1 MHNPSL
7 PDPIAAGCGFL
18 LPEAGPAR
26 RGIGIIAVPLVVLA
40 AWAGPSEAGAPRG
53 GASACYLTGGGALE
67 ICRSADEAEGVYAVP
82 PPCHFVHDVQ
92 IMRLKDTGP
101 PGPLQ
106 VIYRAEPPRQG
117 SRPSGGRGEEA
128 CRTDLRATDPAAGG
142 AVRIGRQIET
152 LATMLPPTDPRFWS
166 EGLKGDGAARAE
178 QPRRRSRATRQARR
192 ESRRAAREARQGDKQ
207 ADRMTFR
214 AQASAPEDDPSGN
227 AMMVAGRDWAGDP
240 YYAILA
246 TATEPSGEGRRR
258 VLVQARTYDFQSLD
272 LRVEADPGTE
282 WRPFGAP
289 AAEGQGRRRGRA
301 RAAAM
306 KPAPVLDDTGKPIV
320 GNCAAPD
327 FEARGLT
334 GSISVVDRVYH
345 YFYTDVLPADCDAP
359 RNRRRMALYLRTS
372 RDPLAERTWSAPVT
386 LIEGLPAETEMRVA
400 KARGMDRWAVAY
412 SCSRPVTV
420 SGGPVADICLHY
432 TADLSPGSL
441 TALTLYAEPVA
452 AGHSTA
458 YLGLRS
464 GGDALGRFTRDGF
477 GWMTDRYGN
486 LDAPTIYPD
495 KGGFLTWLDR
505 RAPRIDGSDASSL
518 YGRPVYWATWTVRP
532 RAAAP

>member
-1 MHNPSL
+1 MP
-7 PDPIAAGCGFL
+7 AARSGSSAAAI
-18 LPEAGPAR
+18 AGPVLA
-26 RGIGIIAVPLVVLA
+26 VLA
-40 AWAGPSEAGAPRG
+40 ALAGPSQAGPTRG
-53 GASACYLTGGGALE
+53 GNACYLTGGGALE
-67 ICRSADEAEGVYAVP
+67 ICRSDDEAEGVYAVP
-82 PPCHFVHDVQ
+82 PPCRFVHDVQ
-92 IMRLKDTGP
+92 ILRLKETGA

-106 VIYRAEPPRQG
+106 VIYRAEPPRG
-117 SRPSGGRGEEA
+117 GGRRGEDA
-128 CRTDLRATDPAAGG
+128 CPSDLRATDPAAGG

-152 LATMLPPTDPRFWS
+152 LATILPPTDPRFWS
-166 EGLKGDGAARAE
+166 EGLKGSGSTRAE
-178 QPRRRSRATRQARR
+178 QPRRRSRASRQARR
-192 ESRRAAREARQGDKQ
+192 EARRAAREARQGDRQ
-207 ADRMTFR
+207 AEKMTFR
-214 AQASAPEDDPSGN
+214 PQAPTPEDDPSGN

-289 AAEGQGRRRGRA
+289 APEEKGRRRGRG
-301 RAAAM
+301 RSAAAA

-320 GNCAAPD
+320 GNCVAPD

-334 GSISVVDRVYH
+334 GSISAVDRVYH
-345 YFYTDVLPADCDAP
+345 YFYTDVVPADCEAP
-359 RNRRRMALYLRTS
+359 RSKRRMALYLRTS

-386 LIEGLPAETEMRVA
+386 LIESLPAETEIRVA
-400 KARGMDRWAVAY
+400 KARGMDRWALAY
-412 SCSRPVTV
+412 TCSRPVTV

-432 TADLSPGSL
+432 TSDLSPGSI
-441 TALTLYAEPVA
+441 TALALYAEPVA

-458 YLGLRS
+458 FLGLRS

-486 LDAPTIYPD
+486 LDAPAIYPD

-505 RAPRIDGSDASSL
+505 RAPRIDGGDASSL
-518 YGRPVYWATWTVRP
+518 YGRPVFWATWTVRP
-532 RAAAP
+532 RAAQP

>member
-1 MHNPSL
+1 MAL
-7 PDPIAAGCGFL
+7 PPMAAL
-18 LPEAGPAR
+18 
-26 RGIGIIAVPLVVLA
+26 ILA
-40 AWAGPSEAGAPRG
+40 AALPAQAGATRG
-53 GASACYLTGGGALE
+53 GNSACYVTGGNALE
-67 ICRSADEAEGVYAVP
+67 ICRTADEAEGVYAVP
-82 PPCHFVHDVQ
+82 PPCRFVHDVQ
-92 IMRLKDTGP
+92 ILRLKDTGP

-106 VIYRAEPPRQG
+106 VIYRAEPPRQA
-117 SRPSGGRGEEA
+117 SRPGARRGEEA
-128 CRTDLRATDPAAGG
+128 CPADLRAADPAVGG

-152 LATMLPPTDPRFWS
+152 LATILPPTDPRFWS
-166 EGLKGDGAARAE
+166 EGLQGAGPARAE
-178 QPRRRSRATRQARR
+178 PPRRRSRASRQARR
-192 ESRRAAREARQGDKQ
+192 EARRAAREAGPGDTSQEK
-207 ADRMTFR
+207 MTFR
-214 AQASAPEDDPSGN
+214 AQAPAPEDDPSGN

-258 VLVQARTYDFQSLD
+258 VLVQARTYDFQGLD

-289 AAEGQGRRRGRA
+289 PAEERSRRRGRG
-301 RAAAM
+301 RPAAM
-306 KPAPVLDDTGKPIV
+306 RPAPVLDETGKPIV
-320 GNCAAPD
+320 GNCAAPG

-345 YFYTDVLPADCDAP
+345 YFYTDVVPSDCDAP
-359 RNRRRMALYLRTS
+359 RAKRRMALYMRTS
-372 RDPLAERTWSAPVT
+372 RDPLAERTWSPPVT
-386 LIEGLPAETEMRVA
+386 LIESLPAETEIRVA

-432 TADLSPGSL
+432 TADLSPGSI
-441 TALTLYAEPVA
+441 TALTLYSDPVA

-486 LDAPTIYPD
+486 LDTPAIYPD

>member
-1 MHNPSL
+1 MSTLRLFPSR
-7 PDPIAAGCGFL
+7 AAERGSLRLASGTAL
-18 LPEAGPAR
+18 RGGVAIGASVLAMLAGPAQ
-26 RGIGIIAVPLVVLA
+26 
-40 AWAGPSEAGAPRG
+40 AGAARG
-53 GASACYLTGGGALE
+53 GSSACYATGGGALE
-67 ICRSADEAEGVYAVP
+67 ICRSADEAEGVFAVP
-82 PPCHFVHDVQ
+82 PPCRFVHDVQ
-92 IMRLKDTGP
+92 ILRLKDTGP

-106 VIYRAEPPRQG
+106 VIYRAEPPRG
-117 SRPSGGRGEEA
+117 SGRRGEEA
-128 CRTDLRATDPAAGG
+128 CPSDLRASDPAAGG
-142 AVRIGRQIET
+142 AVRIGRQIEA
-152 LATMLPPTDPRFWS
+152 LATILPPTDPRFWS
-166 EGLKGDGAARAE
+166 EGLKGDAPARAE
-178 QPRRRSRATRQARR
+178 QPRRRSRAGRQARR
-192 ESRRAAREARQGDKQ
+192 EARRAAREAQHGDKQ
-207 ADRMTFR
+207 AEKMTFR
-214 AQASAPEDDPSGN
+214 AQAPTPEDDPSGN

-246 TATEPSGEGRRR
+246 TATEPSGEGGRRR

-272 LRVEADPGTE
+272 LRVESDPGTA
-282 WRPFGAP
+282 WQPFGAP
-289 AAEGQGRRRGRA
+289 PAEEKGRRRGRA
-301 RAAAM
+301 RPAAA
-306 KPAPVLDDTGKPIV
+306 KPAPVLDENGKPIA
-320 GNCAAPD
+320 GNCAAPNL
-327 FEARGLT
+327 EARGLT

-345 YFYTDVLPADCDAP
+345 YFYTDVLPADCGAP
-359 RNRRRMALYLRTS
+359 RSKRRMALYLRTS
-372 RDPLAERTWSAPVT
+372 RDPLAERAWSAPVT
-386 LIEGLPAETEMRVA
+386 LIESLPAETEVRVA

-432 TADLSPGSL
+432 TSDLSPGSI
-441 TALTLYAEPVA
+441 TALTLYSEPIA

-518 YGRPVYWATWTVRP
+518 YGRPVFWATWSVRP
-532 RAAAP
+532 RAAQP

>member
-1 MHNPSL
+1 MPRPS
-7 PDPIAAGCGFL
+7 PSHPSAAGRGFL
-18 LPEAGPAR
+18 TPEAGPAPGR
-26 RGIGIIAVPLVVLA
+26 ADLWALALIGLAVLTGSA
-40 AWAGPSEAGAPRG
+40 QAGSPRS
-53 GASACYLTGGGALE
+53 GASACYVTGGGALE
-67 ICRSADEAEGVYAVP
+67 ICRSENEAEGVYAVP
-82 PPCHFVHDVQ
+82 PPCRFVHDVQ
-92 IMRLKDTGP
+92 ILRLKDTGP

-106 VIYRAEPPRQG
+106 VIYRAEPPRQ
-117 SRPSGGRGEEA
+117 SGRRSEDSCPA
-128 CRTDLRATDPAAGG
+128 DLRATDPASGG

-152 LATMLPPTDPRFWS
+152 LATILPPTDPRFWS
-166 EGLKGDGAARAE
+166 EGLKGAGPARAE
-178 QPRRRSRATRQARR
+178 QPRRRSRASRQARR
-192 ESRRAAREARQGDKQ
+192 EARRAAREAGQQDK
-207 ADRMTFR
+207 MTFR
-214 AQASAPEDDPSGN
+214 AQAPVPEDDLSGN

-272 LRVEADPGTE
+272 LRVGADPGTE

-289 AAEGQGRRRGRA
+289 SEEKGRRRGRGQP
-301 RAAAM
+301 AAV
-306 KPAPVLDDTGKPIV
+306 KPAPVLDDAGKPIV
-320 GNCAAPD
+320 GNCAAPG

-359 RNRRRMALYLRTS
+359 RARRRMALYLRTS

-386 LIEGLPAETEMRVA
+386 LIESLPAETEIRVA

-432 TADLSPGSL
+432 TADLSPGSV
-441 TALTLYAEPVA
+441 TALTLYAEPIA
-452 AGHSTA
+452 AGHSAA

-505 RAPRIDGSDASSL
+505 RAPRSDGSDASSL

-532 RAAAP
+532 RAAQP